1 MSGGI
6 PKSFIEFLRN
16 KKSAAILFI
25 GLLGIA
31 LIFIS
36 GTFSETKE
44 PQPEIEEETAVT
56 ADDYRKQLEQEL
68 SEIISYIDGAGEVKI
83 LITMETGT
91 EDVYAVEKKTEE
103 KTSQSAEDDS
113 GSSEGEYKEE
123 NKYVTVKRKDGSED
137 AVLRK
142 QIMPK
147 IRGVL
152 VVCDGGGNSV
162 VKEKITQ
169 AVSGA
174 LNISGRISCGRR
186 GRRIRENSGNKKD
199 KD

>member
-174 LNISGRISCGRR
+174 LNISGGKVFVT
-186 GRRIRENSGNKKD
+186 N
-199 KD
+199 

>member
-1 MSGGI
+1 MSSDLL
-6 PKSFIEFLRN
+6 KRLV
-16 KKSAAILFI
+16 LFI
-25 GLLGIA
+25 KEKKRSIIIIIGFVGIA

-36 GTFSETKE
+36 GMFAEKEEIE
-44 PQPEIEEETAVT
+44 PQHEETIPVT

-68 SEIISYIDGAGEVKI
+68 SDIISRIDGAGEVCI
-83 LITMETGT
+83 LITMETTT

-103 KTSQSAEDDS
+103 KNSN
-113 GSSEGEYKEE
+113 SSSSDGGNSDGEYREE

-137 AVLRK
+137 AVLEK

-162 VKEKITQ
+162 IKEKITQ
-169 AVSGA
+169 AVSGV
-174 LNISGRISCGRR
+174 LNISGGKVFVT
-186 GRRIRENSGNKKD
+186 N
-199 KD
+199 